1 METFYM
7 TDLIPLLGLPNP
19 PYGQTSY
26 YVQCPCCDENPRK
39 RHLNINLAKDQVKP
53 VWARKVVSCSEL
65 NDLDHY
71 QNSQLTVWVIHL
83 QNLCKLAHKFD
94 PCLVEGSPLLKKE
107 LEYLS
112 AKALNNAEFEK

>member
-39 RHLNINLAKDQVKP
+39 RHLILILQKMFLDVRDVGFQAVYSICIRCIQVCREIKYI
-53 VWARKVVSCSEL
+53 R
-65 NDLDHY
+65 H
-71 QNSQLTVWVIHL
+71 
-83 QNLCKLAHKFD
+83 
-94 PCLVEGSPLLKKE
+94 
-107 LEYLS
+107 
-112 AKALNNAEFEK
+112 